1 MLEKPLLYGLVEN
14 LLNKNLQGSN
24 YVFEMNREILFPTP
38 VYFKMVKDP
47 QKLNKYL
54 FPLIKAWSK
63 KDKGEE
69 KTNAGGGWH
78 SPIDMNHKKEYQPL
92 TDELFTLQEEIYK
105 DYGMEPKPGLG
116 NMWANINYPG
126 SYNKQHIHPNSQWSG
141 VYYVQVPK
149 NSGRLFVED
158 PRPGPNHLLPRR
170 IKGIPRALWHVVTY
184 PAIEGQMIMFPAWL
198 THGVEMNESKEKG
211 EEGWR
216 VSVSFNFIQV

>member
-1 MLEKPLLYGLVEN
+1 
-14 LLNKNLQGSN
+14 
-24 YVFEMNREILFPTP
+24 
-38 VYFKMVKDP
+38 
-47 QKLNKYL
+47 
-54 FPLIKAWSK
+54 
-63 KDKGEE
+63 
-69 KTNAGGGWH
+69 
-78 SPIDMNHKKEYQPL
+78 
-92 TDELFTLQEEIYK
+92 
-105 DYGMEPKPGLG
+105 MEPKPGLG

-149 NSGRLFVED
+149 NSGSLFVED

-170 IKGIPRALWHVVTY
+170 IKEIPKALWHVVTY

-198 THGVEMNESKEKG
+198 PHGVEANESKEKG